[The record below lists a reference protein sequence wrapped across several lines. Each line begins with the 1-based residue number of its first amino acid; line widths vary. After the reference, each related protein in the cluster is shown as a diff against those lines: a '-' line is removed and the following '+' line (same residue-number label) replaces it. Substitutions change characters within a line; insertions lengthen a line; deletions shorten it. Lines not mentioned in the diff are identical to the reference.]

1 MVVPAVTRAVVLGSS
16 GATVDVVLEEHRKV
30 ASRAVYVLTQKA
42 VVSGCPLTDQGTRST
57 LVFTSSSPVT

>member
-42 VVSGCPLTDQGTRST
+42 VVSGCPLTDQGTS
-57 LVFTSSSPVT
+57 LHSCFYLPHL